1 MKRKRTEP
9 YTRLTQPLVR
19 DGGQLRQDAAALGV
33 QEEELVRISSRRASI
48 VAPIRIDTGLRAGLA
63 FMSYHDPDLV
73 DTNALT
79 IEATCPIAGTAEYKA
94 AAIRVE
100 QLTPD
105 ERAAHQPAFDAG
117 IVLSASAR

>member
-1 MKRKRTEP
+1 FAS
-9 YTRLTQPLVR
+9 PLRYSECIDVSPE
-19 DGGQLRQDAAALGV
+19 DAVVLGV
-33 QEEELVRISSRRASI
+33 EEEELVRISSRRASI

-94 AAIRVE
+94 TAICVE
-100 QLTPD
+100 KLTLD
-105 ERAAHQPAFDAG
+105 ERAEHQAAFDVG
-117 IVLSASAR
+117 IVLTANAR